1 MFAFFFLWL
10 QYMFEIDIS
19 DSLALTILLMC
30 MIYHG
35 YLGLINLIDA
45 RISHHLKQKSVRAG
59 IDDEST
65 SSYLRSRRDASGAYS
80 MSPLRALQRAFKTN
94 GYYLTANQIN
104 LYMDKV
110 PTDSNISAGMSRS
123 REPAFAPS
131 PRLTAKM

>member
-1 MFAFFFLWL
+1 MYLVMTDDMIIYLYLMFAFFFLWL

-35 YLGLINLIDA
+35 YLGLINLIEA

-65 SSYLRSRRDASGAYS
+65 SSYLRSRRDASGS
-80 MSPLRALQRAFKTN
+80 ILDVSSESSPACF
-94 GYYLTANQIN
+94 
-104 LYMDKV
+104 
-110 PTDSNISAGMSRS
+110 
-123 REPAFAPS
+123 
-131 PRLTAKM
+131 